1 MDYLVNYFLVKGD
14 RVLAI
19 PEFSRLVKG
28 ALVSLDSSL
37 STVTSTIAFQYN
49 PDTLTR
55 TLQVQS
61 LGTESGGRAE
71 VLRLQGAP
79 IETFKLEAE
88 FDASGRLP
96 QAQQEAAPE
105 MGIYP
110 QLSALES
117 LIYPTVDWA
126 KTNMKRASEG
136 TIEIIPHEVP
146 MTLFIWGAKRV
157 LPVRLA
163 DFSITEE
170 AYDINLN
177 PIRAKVSLSLRV
189 LNYNDLPW
197 SQSRKLFLPHHQ
209 KKEKMAKTGR
219 SRDLGSLGITN
230 GRRGNV
236 TNLNGLLR

>member
-1 MDYLVNYFLVKGD
+1 M
-14 RVLAI
+14 AI
-19 PEFSRLVKG
+19 PEFSQLAKG
-28 ALVSLDSSL
+28 ALVTLDSSL

-61 LGTESGGRAE
+61 LGTESGSRSE
-71 VLRLQGAP
+71 VLRLQGTP
-79 IETFKLEAE
+79 IETFKLDAE

-96 QAQQEAAPE
+96 DAQQEAAPKV
-105 MGIYP
+105 GIYP

-157 LPVRLA
+157 LPIRLA

-170 AYDINLN
+170 AYDVNLN

-197 SQSRKLFLPHHQ
+197 SQSRKLFLPHHK
-209 KKEKMAKTGR
+209 KKEMMARTGR
-219 SRDLGSLGITN
+219 SKDLGVLGIRN
-230 GRRGNV
+230 SQRRNI
-236 TNLNGLLR
+236 TNLNRLLN

>member
-1 MDYLVNYFLVKGD
+1 M
-14 RVLAI
+14 AI

-28 ALVSLDSSL
+28 ALVTLDSSL
-37 STVTSTIAFQYN
+37 NTVTSIIAFQYN
-49 PDTLTR
+49 PDTLSR

-61 LGTESGGRAE
+61 LGKESGSRSE
-71 VLRLQGAP
+71 VLRLQGPP
-79 IETFKLEAE
+79 IETFKLDAE

-96 QAQQEAAPE
+96 QAQQEAAPKV
-105 MGIYP
+105 GIYP

-117 LIYPTVDWA
+117 LIYPTVNWA
-126 KTNMKRASEG
+126 KTNIQRASEG
-136 TIEIIPHEVP
+136 TIEIIPYAVP
-146 MTLFIWGAKRV
+146 MTLFIWGYRRV

-197 SQSRKLFLPHHQ
+197 EQAEKLFLPHHQ
-209 KKEKMAKTGR
+209 KKETMARTAR
-219 SRDLGSLGITN
+219 SRNLRVLQIRDDQ
-230 GRRGNV
+230 GRDV
-236 TNLNGLLR
+236 TNLNELLG

>member
-1 MDYLVNYFLVKGD
+1 M
-14 RVLAI
+14 AI

-28 ALVSLDSSL
+28 ALVTLDSSL
-37 STVTSTIAFQYN
+37 STVTSIIAFQYN

-61 LGTESGGRAE
+61 LERESGSRSE
-71 VLRLQGAP
+71 VLRLQGPP
-79 IETFKLEAE
+79 IETFKLDAE

-96 QAQQEAAPE
+96 KAQQKAAPE
-105 MGIYP
+105 VGIYP

-117 LIYPTVDWA
+117 LIYPTVNWA
-126 KTNMKRASEG
+126 KTNMKLASEG
-136 TIEIIPHEVP
+136 TIEIIPYAVP
-146 MTLFIWGAKRV
+146 MTLFIWGYKRV

-197 SQSRKLFLPHHQ
+197 EQGGKKLFLPHHQ
-209 KKEKMAKTGR
+209 KKERMANLGR
-219 SRDLGSLGITN
+219 IQDLGELFN
-230 GRRGNV
+230 
-236 TNLNGLLR
+236 

>member
-1 MDYLVNYFLVKGD
+1 M
-14 RVLAI
+14 AI

-28 ALVSLDSSL
+28 ALVTLDSSL
-37 STVTSTIAFQYN
+37 STVTSIIAFQYN

-61 LGTESGGRAE
+61 LGRESGSRSE
-71 VLRLQGAP
+71 VLRLQGPP
-79 IETFKLEAE
+79 IETFKLDAE

-96 QAQQEAAPE
+96 KAQQEAAPE
-105 MGIYP
+105 VGIYP

-117 LIYPTVDWA
+117 LIYPTVNWA
-126 KTNMKRASEG
+126 KTNIKRASEG
-136 TIEIIPHEVP
+136 TIEIIPYAVP
-146 MTLFIWGAKRV
+146 MTLFIWGYKRV

-197 SQSRKLFLPHHQ
+197 EQAEKLFLPHHQ
-209 KKEKMAKTGR
+209 KKERMAQTGR
-219 SRDLGSLGITN
+219 SRDL
-230 GRRGNV
+230 RGLRLKDDRGGDV
-236 TNLNGLLR
+236 TNLNELLR

>member
-1 MDYLVNYFLVKGD
+1 M
-14 RVLAI
+14 AI
-19 PEFSRLVKG
+19 PEFSQLTKG
-28 ALVSLDSSL
+28 ALVTLDSSL

-61 LGTESGGRAE
+61 LGTESGSRSE
-71 VLRLQGAP
+71 VLRLQGTP

-96 QAQQEAAPE
+96 EAQKEATPKQ
-105 MGIYP
+105 GIYP

-117 LIYPTVDWA
+117 LIYPTVEWA

-136 TIEIIPHEVP
+136 RIEIIPYEVP

-189 LNYNDLPW
+189 LSYNDLPW

-209 KKEKMAKTGR
+209 KKAKMARTGMSKGLR
-219 SRDLGSLGITN
+219 ALGIRN
-230 GRRGNV
+230 SQGRRI
-236 TNLNGLLR
+236 TRLNELLS

>member
-1 MDYLVNYFLVKGD
+1 M
-14 RVLAI
+14 AI
-19 PEFSRLVKG
+19 PEFSQLAKG
-28 ALVSLDSSL
+28 ALVTLDSSL

-61 LGTESGGRAE
+61 LETESGARSE
-71 VLRLQGAP
+71 VLRLQGTP

-96 QAQQEAAPE
+96 KAQQEAAPKE
-105 MGIYP
+105 GIYP

-126 KTNMKRASEG
+126 KTNMKQASEG
-136 TIEIIPHEVP
+136 TIEIIPYEVP
-146 MTLFIWGAKRV
+146 MTLFIWGVKRV

-170 AYDINLN
+170 AYDVNLN

-197 SQSRKLFLPHHQ
+197 EQSRKLFLPHHQ
-209 KKEKMAKTGR
+209 KKAKMARTGR
-219 SRDLGSLGITN
+219 SKGLGALGIRN
-230 GRRGNV
+230 SQGRNI
-236 TNLNGLLR
+236 TSLNRLLG

>member
-1 MDYLVNYFLVKGD
+1 M
-14 RVLAI
+14 AI

-28 ALVSLDSSL
+28 ALVTLDSSL
-37 STVTSTIAFQYN
+37 STVTSIIAFQYN

-61 LGTESGGRAE
+61 LGTESGARSE
-71 VLRLQGAP
+71 VLRLQGPP
-79 IETFKLEAE
+79 IETFKLDAE

-96 QAQQEAAPE
+96 KAQQEAAPQV
-105 MGIYP
+105 GIYP

-126 KTNMKRASEG
+126 KTNMQRASEG
-136 TIEIIPHEVP
+136 TIEIIPYPAP
-146 MTLFIWGAKRV
+146 MTLFIWGYKRV

-189 LNYNDLPW
+189 LSYNDLPW
-197 SQSRKLFLPHHQ
+197 EQSKKLFLPHHQ
-209 KKEKMAKTGR
+209 KKARMSNIGR
-219 SRDLGSLGITN
+219 IQDLRDL
-230 GRRGNV
+230 
-236 TNLNGLLR
+236 LN